1 MITCRYIYKIQYFFS
16 AQIHHKCEANG
27 NGDGVINAPIV
38 GYNCHEQFADKLL
51 QALNITLPTDPPMIG
66 NTINQSQ
73 ETPYRLDFFDFYNLT
88 FHTFTFDL
96 QSCTQGKRRRKTHI
110 HNSILIDSLSV
121 KVPVL

>member
-73 ETPYRLDFFDFYNLT
+73 ETPYRLDFFDFYNLI

-96 QSCTQGKRRRKTHI
+96 QSCTQGRKRRQHI
-110 HNSILIDSLSV
+110 FTIV
-121 KVPVL
+121 F